1 MFKRALLKCDCIIK
15 QPALKTL
22 SNRAKESRNIQS
34 TAVNN
39 VQKIKK
45 KSLKIF
51 FKIQKC
57 SSSSFEG
64 YPLQVR
70 YKQDWGR
77 RFILLHVQPQ
87 AATLSESDTGSGV
100 IKQHRVSSS
109 KTVRPRALCGA
120 RCIHVGHAVNT
131 WSAVCSERRHTRN
144 SVKERDPVCAWTN
157 GIAQH
162 QSAGG

>member
-22 SNRAKESRNIQS
+22 STKAKESRNIQS

-39 VQKIKK
+39 VQNFKK

-51 FKIQKC
+51 FKTQKC
-57 SSSSFEG
+57 LSSSLFEG

-77 RFILLHVQPQ
+77 GFILLLPQ
-87 AATLSESDTGSGV
+87 AAELPESDAGSGV
-100 IKQHRVSSS
+100 IKPASSFVIQNCQTS
-109 KTVRPRALCGA
+109 RSMWCPMYRA
-120 RCIHVGHAVNT
+120 RC
-131 WSAVCSERRHTRN
+131 
-144 SVKERDPVCAWTN
+144 
-157 GIAQH
+157 
-162 QSAGG
+162 